1 MTCRRFYPLS
11 GWSFR
16 LFDYVPWCGD
26 VFRFDQVRCIQ
37 IFLVSLVPLASELG
51 AHRQSKVAETFP
63 SALFSALYS
72 LGSAVRVRGPLRADG
87 WRAAGPDSAAPAP
100 PAEGAV
106 PPATVEILL
115 LFVKIVLF
123 SSLSKAK
130 WPKGTQAWYCS
141 SPPIYMPVSH
151 HYHTVSIPVA
161 LQ

>member
-1 MTCRRFYPLS
+1 MA
-11 GWSFR
+11 G
-16 LFDYVPWCGD
+16 LFA
-26 VFRFDQVRCIQ
+26 
-37 IFLVSLVPLASELG
+37 FLIMSLG
-51 AHRQSKVAETFP
+51 AETFSVLTKSDVSRSFSCHSCLRRQSEEPIAKSKFAETFP
-63 SALFSALYS
+63 TASFSALYS

-106 PPATVEILL
+106 PSATVEILL
-115 LFVKIVLF
+115 LFVKIVLS

-130 WPKGTQAWYCS
+130 WPKGTQARYCS